1 MSNEQSKTGT
11 ACPGYGP
18 RPMTRREMLTYASN
32 GFGLLALSS
41 LMAEDSYAG
50 LSGPTGPH
58 FAPKAK
64 NIIFCYMPGAVSHV
78 DTFDPK
84 PKLAELHGE
93 NQTPDGR
100 RKWKK
105 CPFEFHKHGQ
115 SGIPI
120 SDVFPHIATCADELA
135 VIRSMK
141 TGFPLHPRGNILMH
155 TGRSVGGHPS
165 LGSWIN
171 YGLGSENKDLPGY
184 VLLHGGTI
192 PPGGLESYANGF
204 LPATYQAMPV
214 KAKGTPIDNIVPSDE
229 DPRVQRAK
237 LDALL
242 AQDRSFLASTGSD
255 DAVESAIYNY
265 ELAYRM
271 QSLVPD
277 VLNLD
282 RESEAT
288 KKLYGLDTTHKPKY
302 HYSLQCL
309 RARRLIEAGVRFV
322 EVTCPDLYGGNN
334 GTWDQHN
341 NLKENHWNNAFIT
354 DQGVTALIKDLRSR
368 GILDETL
375 VVWGTEFGRTPHTG
389 NVHGRDHH
397 ETAYSIWMAGAGIKG
412 GTVYGAT
419 DEVGMHSVENI
430 TTVHDIHATIL
441 HLFGLDHERLTYRFG
456 GRDVSLTDVHGH
468 VIHDILT

>member
-105 CPFEFHKHGQ
+105 CPFEFHNHGQ

-141 TGFPLHPRGNILMH
+141 TGFSVASARQYPDAHGPLG
-155 TGRSVGGHPS
+155 GRSS
-165 LGSWIN
+165 
-171 YGLGSENKDLPGY
+171 KPG
-184 VLLHGGTI
+184 VMDQLR
-192 PPGGLESYANGF
+192 
-204 LPATYQAMPV
+204 
-214 KAKGTPIDNIVPSDE
+214 
-229 DPRVQRAK
+229 PRQR
-237 LDALL
+237 
-242 AQDRSFLASTGSD
+242 
-255 DAVESAIYNY
+255 E
-265 ELAYRM
+265 
-271 QSLVPD
+271 
-277 VLNLD
+277 
-282 RESEAT
+282 
-288 KKLYGLDTTHKPKY
+288 
-302 HYSLQCL
+302 
-309 RARRLIEAGVRFV
+309 
-322 EVTCPDLYGGNN
+322 
-334 GTWDQHN
+334 
-341 NLKENHWNNAFIT
+341 
-354 DQGVTALIKDLRSR
+354 
-368 GILDETL
+368 
-375 VVWGTEFGRTPHTG
+375 
-389 NVHGRDHH
+389 
-397 ETAYSIWMAGAGIKG
+397 
-412 GTVYGAT
+412 
-419 DEVGMHSVENI
+419 
-430 TTVHDIHATIL
+430 
-441 HLFGLDHERLTYRFG
+441 
-456 GRDVSLTDVHGH
+456 
-468 VIHDILT
+468 